1 MICWIVNFLTNCSWL
16 LIFSWLSLIFALR
29 KSAFFVFS
37 LIRLISGGSFARL
50 DCSKSLELTGC
61 LLIMQSGVSAYQ
73 QWGLGAIYVRGSFY
87 LRVSDFLTYCSWLL
101 ILQSAFFTRSLIIV
115 PLAGLSPVALP
126 RSRPLAETRKLPN
139 EHSRGLT

>member
-16 LIFSWLSLIFALR
+16 LIFSWLSLIFAWR
-29 KSAFFVFS
+29 KKCLFRVFPDPAHKRGVICPS
-37 LIRLISGGSFARL
+37 GLFKVFRVDRLFAYYAKWRERL
-50 DCSKSLELTGC
+50 STMRARCDL
-61 LLIMQSGVSAYQ
+61 
-73 QWGLGAIYVRGSFY
+73 RGSFY
-87 LRVSDFLTYCSWLL
+87 LWASDFLTYCSCLL

>member
-1 MICWIVNFLTNCSWL
+1 MNCWIVNFLTSCSWL

-29 KSAFFVFS
+29 EKCLFRVFPDLAHKRGVICPS
-37 LIRLISGGSFARL
+37 GLFKVFRVDRLFAYYAKLRERL
-50 DCSKSLELTGC
+50 STMRARCDL
-61 LLIMQSGVSAYQ
+61 
-73 QWGLGAIYVRGSFY
+73 RGSFY
-87 LRVSDFLTYCSWLL
+87 LWASDFLTYCSWLL

>member
-29 KSAFFVFS
+29 KKCLFRVFPDPAHKRGVICPS
-37 LIRLISGGSFARL
+37 GLFKVFRVDRLFAYYAKWRERL
-50 DCSKSLELTGC
+50 STMRARCDL
-61 LLIMQSGVSAYQ
+61 
-73 QWGLGAIYVRGSFY
+73 RGSVY
-87 LRVSDFLTYCSWLL
+87 LRASDFLTYCSWLL

-115 PLAGLSPVALP
+115 PLAGLSPVALA